1 MRAAVV
7 GAGSWGTAM
16 AAMLSARVPT
26 VLWARRPELA
36 AAIEADRRNPDY
48 LPGLGL
54 PPGLRATSSLVEAV
68 DGADVVVMAVPSH
81 GFRAVLGGAQPH
93 IGAGV
98 PVVSLTKG
106 VEQGALRRMSE
117 IVAELMPG
125 QPCAVLTGPNLVDE
139 IIAGHPTASV
149 VATPDESLAAELQQ
163 LFTTG
168 AFRVY
173 TNPDVV
179 GCELGGALKNVIA
192 IAAGIADGLG
202 FGDNTRG
209 AVVTRGLAELARL
222 GVTLGGQPLTFSGL
236 TGMGDL
242 VATCTS
248 RHSRNRWVGE
258 QLSRGRSLAEIVGGT
273 RMVAEGIR
281 TSAAVVELAARVG
294 VEMPLAEQVV
304 AVLHQGKPPADVV
317 PALMG
322 RDAKPEFA
330 PGVFSPAL
338 LADGTAPSQVR
349 GRTIRA

>member
-1 MRAAVV
+1 VV

-16 AAMLSARVPT
+16 ASMLSAKVPT
-26 VLWARRPELA
+26 VLWARRPDLA
-36 AAIEADRRNPDY
+36 AAIEADRSNPDY
-48 LPGLGL
+48 LPTLRL
-54 PPGLRATSSLVEAV
+54 PPALRATSSLAEALG
-68 DGADVVVMAVPSH
+68 GADVVVMAVPSH
-81 GFRAVLGGAQPH
+81 GFRDVLAEGRPH
-93 IGAGV
+93 VGPGV

-117 IVAELMPG
+117 IVADLLPDN
-125 QPCAVLTGPNLVDE
+125 PCAVLTGPNLVDE
-139 IIAGHPTASV
+139 IVAGHPTASV
-149 VATPDESLAAELQQ
+149 VATPDESLACELQH

-192 IAAGIADGLG
+192 IAAGIADGMG

-222 GVTLGGQPLTFSGL
+222 GVALGGQPVTFSGL

-248 RHSRNRWVGE
+248 HHSRNRWVGE
-258 QLSRGRSLAEIVGGT
+258 QLSRGRSLSDIVAGT
-273 RMVAEGIR
+273 RMVAEGVR
-281 TSAAVVELAARVG
+281 TSAAVVELADRVG
-294 VEMPLAEQVV
+294 VEMPIAEQVV
-304 AVLHQGKPPADVV
+304 AVLHHGKSPADVV
-317 PALMG
+317 PTLMG

-330 PGVFSPAL
+330 SPGSSPPL
-338 LADGTAPSQVR
+338 LDPGTAPSQVG

>member
-1 MRAAVV
+1 MRVAVV

-16 AAMLSARVPT
+16 AAMLAAKVPT
-26 VLWARRPELA
+26 VLWARRPDLA
-36 AAIEADRRNPDY
+36 AAVETDRRNPDY
-48 LPGLGL
+48 LPALAL
-54 PPGLRATSSLVEAV
+54 PLGLRATAALDEAL
-68 DGADVVVMAVPSH
+68 DGAEVVVMAVPSH
-81 GFRAVLGGAQPH
+81 GFRSVLAAGMAH
-93 IGAGV
+93 IGPGV

-139 IIAGHPTASV
+139 IVAGHPTASV
-149 VATPDESLAAELQQ
+149 VATPDEALANELQG

-168 AFRVY
+168 TFRVY

-192 IAAGIADGLG
+192 IAAGIADGMG

-222 GVTLGGQPLTFSGL
+222 GVTLGGEPVTFSGL

-258 QLSRGRSLAEIVGGT
+258 QLSRGRSLADIVAGT

-304 AVLHQGKPPADVV
+304 AVLHQGKSPADVV
-317 PALMG
+317 PLLMG
-322 RDAKPEFA
+322 RDAKPEFGA
-330 PGVFSPAL
+330 GVVPPAIL
-338 LADGTAPSQVR
+338 DRDAARSQNG
-349 GRTIRA
+349 GRTIQA

>member
-1 MRAAVV
+1 M

-26 VLWARRPELA
+26 TLWARRPELA
-36 AAIEADRRNPDY
+36 AAVEADRHNPDY

-54 PPGLRATSSLVEAV
+54 PPALRATSSLAEAV

-81 GFRAVLGGAQPH
+81 GFRTVLVEGRDH
-93 IGAGV
+93 IGPAV

-117 IVAELMPG
+117 IVADLMPG

-139 IIAGHPTASV
+139 IVAGHPTASV
-149 VATPDESLAAELQQ
+149 VATPDESLAAALQQ

-179 GCELGGALKNVIA
+179 GCELGGALKNVYA
-192 IAAGIADGLG
+192 IAAGIADGMG
-202 FGDNTRG
+202 FGDNTRA

-222 GVTLGGQPLTFSGL
+222 GVALGGEPVTFSGL

-258 QLSRGRSLAEIVGGT
+258 QLSRGRTLADIVGGT
-273 RMVAEGIR
+273 RMVAEGVR
-281 TSAAVVELAARVG
+281 TSAAVVELSARVG
-294 VEMPLAEQVV
+294 VEMPIAEQVV
-304 AVLHQGKPPADVV
+304 AVLHGGKPAADVV
-317 PALMG
+317 PSLMG
-322 RDAKPEFA
+322 RDAKPEFGA
-330 PGVFSPAL
+330 GFPPPDSSLVHDP
-338 LADGTAPSQVR
+338 GTAPSQVR